1 MNRQHLT
8 NSDTSGQ
15 AYESILPQHN
25 PLRPEYPVETN
36 FYQISPWT
44 IQMTRWH
51 WHEEFEILLVAD
63 GTVLVKLEGLE
74 LTLSKGE
81 GVILN
86 QNLLHAIRSTGTD
99 NCDVYSMCF
108 APQLLF
114 DTRNQYLVR
123 KYLNPV
129 TSITSS
135 RYLKLDHSSAL
146 VSRLLFLAEK
156 AIKTDCQKDFGYEL
170 EVQALMLQFWVLIN
184 KRISD
189 RERLSAASHLSAGE
203 NNAAPI
209 LDSFTNS
216 LSEGSHREVL
226 SATDPDDR
234 RIKSAIQYIA
244 QHYSEPISL
253 DDIADSIHI
262 SKSECCRCFRR
273 VLDVTPFEFLLR
285 YRIFEAARRI
295 QQASDSDRM
304 SFSDLAYTTGFN
316 APSYFNK
323 IFRKY
328 MNCTPSE
335 YRRKCSPTASPKTVS
350 DSTDTPLGFC

>member
-63 GTVLVKLEGLE
+63 GTVLVKLEGLDF
-74 LTLSKGE
+74 TLSKGE

-99 NCDVYSMCF
+99 NCEVYSMCF

-123 KYLNPV
+123 KYLKPV

-170 EVQALMLQFWVLIN
+170 EVQALMLQFWALIN

-189 RERLSAASHLSAGE
+189 RERLSAASHLSVGE
-203 NNAAPI
+203 DNAAPV

-304 SFSDLAYTTGFN
+304 SFSDLAYATGFN
-316 APSYFNK
+316 TPSYFNK

-335 YRRKCSPTASPKTVS
+335 YRRKCSPTFSPETVS